1 MKKETKLRIGIS
13 ITLVIIA
20 VLLLLVHFVLKVN
33 SLIAALV
40 YVLMLGLIFIYAYYL
55 NKWQKGKEEYI
66 NENLKDSITDAMDIA
81 DVGIIVYSEDYV
93 ITYMSKLFYD
103 RNITALGEKVLN
115 WLPDLQDVVKG
126 NVDKSEVVIKD
137 CKYEVT
143 KKDTGS
149 VLIFKDITLEYDL
162 KKRYEDEAPVLG
174 LVNFDNYEEL
184 SEIEEDVTIINSEIK
199 VLVYEYLRKHEITFK
214 TLRNNRLFLML
225 NERTYEKLA
234 ADRFSILNTVRKEAK
249 RLDMPITLSM
259 AFARGSDDYKEL
271 DEMAANLL
279 DLAQTRGGDQV
290 VIRKVNEEPVYFG
303 GSSEARE
310 KSSKVRVRVI
320 ANSIKDLIVRSSS
333 VIICGHLDMDADCV
347 GAALGMSLIAQN
359 FKKETYIITKTG
371 GIEPTIKNVMD
382 MYEEE
387 LAARHRFVTVNEAI
401 NHYDDNT
408 LVIMV
413 DHHSASQSNG
423 SELLKIAKKV
433 VIVDHHRRKAD
444 LDVKAILA
452 YIEAGASSA
461 SELVMEFV
469 PYILKRGQLIQSE
482 ANIMYMGI
490 LIDTGGFK
498 VRTGVR
504 TFEVAGQLRYWGAD
518 PSLVEEFNEEPYDN
532 LIKRSIIINNSV
544 LYKEGIM
551 ISALEDGIFDRTL
564 IAQSGNSML
573 KTRGVK
579 AVFVIA
585 HIAKDEVAISARS
598 KGGFNVQMI
607 MEKMNGGGH
616 MTQAGLQTK
625 EYDVKELKVML
636 LKILEEYLKGE
647 KEE

>member
-103 RNITALGEKVLN
+103 RSITALGEKVLN

-162 KKRYEDEAPVLG
+162 KKRYEDEALVLG

-551 ISALEDGIFDRTL
+551 YFINLHAMNEHLGVSFDGIKECVVTDK
-564 IAQSGNSML
+564 I
-573 KTRGVK
+573 
-579 AVFVIA
+579 
-585 HIAKDEVAISARS
+585 KDFISS
-598 KGGFNVQMI
+598 I
-607 MEKMNGGGH
+607 
-616 MTQAGLQTK
+616 
-625 EYDVKELKVML
+625 KV
-636 LKILEEYLKGE
+636 G
-647 KEE
+647 

>member
-103 RNITALGEKVLN
+103 RSITALGEKVLN

-162 KKRYEDEAPVLG
+162 KKRYEDEALVLG

-347 GAALGMSLIAQN
+347 GAALGMSLIALN

-371 GIEPTIKNVMD
+371 GIEPTI
-382 MYEEE
+382 
-387 LAARHRFVTVNEAI
+387 
-401 NHYDDNT
+401 
-408 LVIMV
+408 
-413 DHHSASQSNG
+413 
-423 SELLKIAKKV
+423 
-433 VIVDHHRRKAD
+433 
-444 LDVKAILA
+444 
-452 YIEAGASSA
+452 
-461 SELVMEFV
+461 
-469 PYILKRGQLIQSE
+469 
-482 ANIMYMGI
+482 
-490 LIDTGGFK
+490 
-498 VRTGVR
+498 
-504 TFEVAGQLRYWGAD
+504 
-518 PSLVEEFNEEPYDN
+518 
-532 LIKRSIIINNSV
+532 
-544 LYKEGIM
+544 
-551 ISALEDGIFDRTL
+551 
-564 IAQSGNSML
+564 
-573 KTRGVK
+573 
-579 AVFVIA
+579 
-585 HIAKDEVAISARS
+585 
-598 KGGFNVQMI
+598 
-607 MEKMNGGGH
+607 
-616 MTQAGLQTK
+616 
-625 EYDVKELKVML
+625 
-636 LKILEEYLKGE
+636 
-647 KEE
+647 